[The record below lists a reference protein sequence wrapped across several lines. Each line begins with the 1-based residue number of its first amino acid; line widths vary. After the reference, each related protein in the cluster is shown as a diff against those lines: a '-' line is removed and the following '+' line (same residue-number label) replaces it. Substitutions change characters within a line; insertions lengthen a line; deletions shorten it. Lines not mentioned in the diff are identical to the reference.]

1 MFCKKCGKE
10 IKEEWSVCPNCG
22 EKISENQPKNSIN
35 EKGKQK
41 KKKPIGKII
50 IIVIVIIVIW
60 SVLNSE
66 DNSSKDEEGY
76 NATNQEV
83 ILSDAFKES
92 SEEETDSNNESADI
106 IKYLDMRNDED
117 ETPVHVSNVSLTQG
131 IYSGMI
137 NIGWDIT
144 NNEEKD
150 LKTITFALLAW
161 DQNKLPIEMHTTTGE
176 DTYLIKMDG
185 MNLAE
190 GETQS
195 VNGDIFYNSAT
206 MKYVEIVVINYE
218 DFDGNTWESPALDY
232 LEKIAGQKYDDSIM
246 PAFEFSD

>member
-1 MFCKKCGKE
+1 M
-10 IKEEWSVCPNCG
+10 
-22 EKISENQPKNSIN
+22 
-35 EKGKQK
+35 
-41 KKKPIGKII
+41 
-50 IIVIVIIVIW
+50 
-60 SVLNSE
+60 
-66 DNSSKDEEGY
+66 
-76 NATNQEV
+76 
-83 ILSDAFKES
+83 
-92 SEEETDSNNESADI
+92 
-106 IKYLDMRNDED
+106 
-117 ETPVHVSNVSLTQG
+117 HVSNVSLTQG